1 MTLYEVPKE
10 KKNFLDGEVV
20 IHVSGFGIYPDIYE
34 LEQAATGDDK
44 LLETYFK
51 LFFFNPGPERSVIK
65 WFLDK
70 KMVITAFRKVNI
82 ELHKLNC
89 PIDFSKICF

>member
-1 MTLYEVPKE
+1 MC
-10 KKNFLDGEVV
+10 
-20 IHVSGFGIYPDIYE
+20 
-34 LEQAATGDDK
+34 
-44 LLETYFK
+44 
-51 LFFFNPGPERSVIK
+51 FFFNPGPERSVIK

-89 PIDFSKICF
+89 PIDFSQNVFLT

>member
-1 MTLYEVPKE
+1 M
-10 KKNFLDGEVV
+10 
-20 IHVSGFGIYPDIYE
+20 
-34 LEQAATGDDK
+34 
-44 LLETYFK
+44 
-51 LFFFNPGPERSVIK
+51 FFFNPGPERSVIK

-89 PIDFSKICF
+89 LIEFSQNVFLT

>member
-1 MTLYEVPKE
+1 MC
-10 KKNFLDGEVV
+10 FIFD
-20 IHVSGFGIYPDIYE
+20 
-34 LEQAATGDDK
+34 
-44 LLETYFK
+44 
-51 LFFFNPGPERSVIK
+51 PGPESPVIK

-89 PIDFSKICF
+89 LIDFSQNVCLT